1 MDMVVSYDVW
11 DGITALESP
20 IIIATV
26 TLCVGYIMRCFSGGI
41 GCKLIIDTEEII
53 NSIKI

>member
-1 MDMVVSYDVW
+1 MMSW

-26 TLCVGYIMRCFSGGI
+26 ALYAWNIMRCFSGGI

-53 NSIKI
+53 ISIKI